1 MPCVE
6 QLPAGSVLLQ
16 ANWVS
21 TYDPYDNQVEADE
34 APTNVQNQYPCQDPI
49 NPHMRDERKRI
60 ASFYNKSW
68 NRDFLQASPEELA
81 KAGLF
86 FTGRSDRVKCWYC
99 NGGLQNWDFTD
110 SPIVEHTKWY
120 PQCEFILREKG
131 DEYVQMIYDQNPNLK
146 RPRIRNGS
154 VKFRPQQV
162 AQVSIVADDEIPAQ
176 QQAHNNDNDV
186 EMISVAPEMAPV
198 QTENN
203 NNDDDVERIVET
215 MIKDSD
221 VVKSVVDMGFELDVI
236 RKTLTE
242 TLAEDR
248 TFEFESRFQLVDAV
262 LKFESS

>member
-21 TYDPYDNQVEADE
+21 SYYDENQVEADE
-34 APTNVQNQYPCQDPI
+34 APTNLQNQYPCQDPI

-99 NGGLQNWDFTD
+99 NGGLQNWDYTD
-110 SPIVEHTKWY
+110 SPIAEHAKWY

-131 DEYVQMIYDQNPNLK
+131 DDYVQMIYEQNPNLK

-154 VKFRPQQV
+154 VKFRPQISQV
-162 AQVSIVADDEIPAQ
+162 TIVADQVPAPQ
-176 QQAHNNDNDV
+176 QSRNVITPSPSNDV
-186 EMISVAPEMAPV
+186 EMTPV
-198 QTENN
+198 QTESS
-203 NNDDDVERIVET
+203 DDVEKIVEA
-215 MIKDSD
+215 MIKDSN
-221 VVKSVVDMGFELDVI
+221 VVKSVMDMGFEVDVI
-236 RKTLTE
+236 RKTLAK
-242 TLAEDR
+242 TLTEDR
-248 TFEFESRFQLVDAV
+248 TLKFESRFQLVDAV

>member
-49 NPHMRDERKRI
+49 NPHMGDETKRI

-99 NGGLQNWDFTD
+99 NGGLQNWDYTD
-110 SPIVEHTKWY
+110 SPIAEHAKWY

-131 DEYVQMIYDQNPNLK
+131 DEYVQKIYDQNPNLK

-154 VKFRPQQV
+154 VKFRPQQI
-162 AQVSIVADDEIPAQ
+162 AQDTIVAADEIPAQ
-176 QQAHNNDNDV
+176 QQAPNDNDV
-186 EMISVAPEMAPV
+186 EMMPVAPV

-203 NNDDDVERIVET
+203 NDVERIVEI

-221 VVKSVVDMGFELDVI
+221 IVKSVVDMGFELDVI

-242 TLAEDR
+242 TLAEDK
-248 TFEFESRFQLVDAV
+248 TFKFESRFQLVDAV

>member
-99 NGGLQNWDFTD
+99 NGGLQNWDYTD
-110 SPIVEHTKWY
+110 SPIVEHVKWY

-154 VKFRPQQV
+154 VKFRPQQI
-162 AQVSIVADDEIPAQ
+162 AQVTIAAAADEIPAQ
-176 QQAHNNDNDV
+176 QQASNDNDV
-186 EMISVAPEMAPV
+186 EMISVAPV
-198 QTENN
+198 DTESSD
-203 NNDDDVERIVET
+203 DDDVERIVET

-242 TLAEDR
+242 TLTEDR
-248 TFEFESRFQLVDAV
+248 TFKFESRFQLVDAV